1 MNKNNS
7 ISSVF
12 LILIV
17 VVINL
22 FGALYYYNHVTGQI
36 DQARILY
43 EKVYGNDGNFNSVF
57 WLCQKI
63 FMGGH

>member
-7 ISSVF
+7 ISSVL
-12 LILIV
+12 LIFIV

-43 EKVYGNDGNFNSVF
+43 EKAYGNDDNFNSVF

-63 FMGGH
+63 FIGGH

>member
-12 LILIV
+12 LIFIV

-43 EKVYGNDGNFNSVF
+43 EKAYGNDDNFNSVF

-63 FMGGH
+63 FIGGH